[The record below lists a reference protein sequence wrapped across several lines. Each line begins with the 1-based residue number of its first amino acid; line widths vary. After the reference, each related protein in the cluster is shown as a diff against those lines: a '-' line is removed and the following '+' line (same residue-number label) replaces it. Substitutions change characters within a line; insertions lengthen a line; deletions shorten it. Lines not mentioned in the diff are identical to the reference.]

1 MMTLFERAIKLA
13 AAKAL
18 EEQLDTLVTVD
29 DLEITKSIIWRVN
42 HTYYVTCPE
51 FDDFEVQVKTDA
63 GNAPIS
69 ATVYEYQ

>member
-1 MMTLFERAIKLA
+1 MMTLFEMAIKLA

-29 DLEITKSIIWRVN
+29 DLEITKSLIWKVN

-51 FDDFEVQVKTDA
+51 FDDFDVQVKTDA
-63 GNAPIS
+63 GNAPIR
-69 ATVYEYQ
+69 ATVFEYQ